1 MLLVTLTFGNNSE
14 AQIKEFLKVVLI
26 ATFGTIW
33 LKKSVQIFS
42 LVGSGLKVLVSG
54 VTLGDRTA
62 SMPILLPELP

>member
-1 MLLVTLTFGNNSE
+1 MLLVTFGSNSE
-14 AQIKEFLKVVLI
+14 AQIKEFIKVLSI

>member
-1 MLLVTLTFGNNSE
+1 MLLVTFGSNSE
-14 AQIKEFLKVVLI
+14 AQIKEFLKVFLI

-33 LKKSVQIFS
+33 LKKSGQIFS